1 LRDNEL
7 DDAAK
12 EQLQSAAGE
21 RVKLELDDEYEEY

>member
-21 RVKLELDDEYEEY
+21 RVKLLL